1 MAHRAEEFHPRH
13 VAAIMRILR
22 AERGEATRDAL
33 GARTSGSAQGE
44 PSATVRL
51 WDSAKM
57 PRRRQTSASGGTPG
71 RPGARGRRCSRG
83 QVCAKNMNERA
94 RENVDASEHRGRV

>member
-51 WDSAKM
+51 WDSRRCLGGGKRR
-57 PRRRQTSASGGTPG
+57 PRGGTPG